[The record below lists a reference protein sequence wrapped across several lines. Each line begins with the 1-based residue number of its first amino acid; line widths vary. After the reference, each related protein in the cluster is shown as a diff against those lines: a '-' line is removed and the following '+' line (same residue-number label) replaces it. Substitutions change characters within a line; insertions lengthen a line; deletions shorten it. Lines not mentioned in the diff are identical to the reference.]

1 MEHRNTGGRGMAN
14 GRRRR
19 RQCCLI
25 GAAFFSAGSGSN
37 SAVCAFGYAGGLSQ
51 QQSLSRSLRLAGAGR
66 GESRRSRVP
75 SSPAQGKALF
85 ATARRRNAFV
95 VEGGGANPVTSSS
108 TADWRDLTKEEE
120 TALCELIIE
129 NRRIQD
135 LQVELERK
143 ESRPVTVQEWAVA
156 AGHPSAHQLMAA
168 LQEGRKAQRTLA
180 LCHQGLVRSVAY
192 RYKQVS
198 HNLSLDDLTQEG
210 NVGLL
215 QAVDKFDP
223 TKGTRFSSYAVFRI
237 KASVL
242 RAIADKDRLVRVP
255 VHAQDAAMRIL
266 AASHALQLESGETE
280 GGRAGGGG
288 DLGVA
293 PPPTDAQLAV
303 ALGMPE
309 ASVAL
314 YRKSLLPQN
323 IADLDNPA
331 LSGSPEGRGSG
342 AAGGGG
348 SRGGRVGGEQW
359 PWEASQL
366 AQAHVVRRDMMRA
379 MQACLSPTEERALRL
394 RFGLGGAE
402 KEGAAAGGGGALTF
416 KEIGRTMEL
425 SAEGIRK
432 MVFRSIAKLQASDE
446 ASGLLLAYADL
457 I

>member
-1 MEHRNTGGRGMAN
+1 M
-14 GRRRR
+14 
-19 RQCCLI
+19 
-25 GAAFFSAGSGSN
+25 
-37 SAVCAFGYAGGLSQ
+37 
-51 QQSLSRSLRLAGAGR
+51 
-66 GESRRSRVP
+66 
-75 SSPAQGKALF
+75 
-85 ATARRRNAFV
+85 
-95 VEGGGANPVTSSS
+95 
-108 TADWRDLTKEEE
+108 
-120 TALCELIIE
+120 
-129 NRRIQD
+129 
-135 LQVELERK
+135 
-143 ESRPVTVQEWAVA
+143 
-156 AGHPSAHQLMAA
+156 
-168 LQEGRKAQRTLA
+168 
-180 LCHQGLVRSVAY
+180 
-192 RYKQVS
+192 
-198 HNLSLDDLTQEG
+198 SLDDLAQEG

-215 QAVDKFDP
+215 QAVEKFDP

-237 KASVL
+237 KASIL

-266 AASHALQLESGETE
+266 AASHALQLESGEAE
-280 GGRAGGGG
+280 GGGRA
-288 DLGVA
+288 VSS
-293 PPPTDAQLAV
+293 PPTDAELAV

-331 LSGSPEGRGSG
+331 LSGSPEGRGSSV
-342 AAGGGG
+342 AAGGG

-402 KEGAAAGGGGALTF
+402 KEGAAGGGGGALTF

-446 ASGLLLAYADL
+446 ANGLLLAYADL

>member
-1 MEHRNTGGRGMAN
+1 MERRNTVGRGMAN

-25 GAAFFSAGSGSN
+25 GAAFFSAGSGGSN
-37 SAVCAFGYAGGLSQ
+37 SAVCAFGYVGGLSQ
-51 QQSLSRSLRLAGAGR
+51 QQSSSRWLRVAGGGR
-66 GESRRSRVP
+66 GASRRSRVP
-75 SSPAQGKALF
+75 SSPAQGKTLF

-95 VEGGGANPVTSSS
+95 VEGGGANPVTSTS

-198 HNLSLDDLTQEG
+198 RNLSLDDLTQEG

-215 QAVDKFDP
+215 MAVEKFDP

-266 AASHALQLESGETE
+266 AASHALQLESGGE
-280 GGRAGGGG
+280 
-288 DLGVA
+288 V
-293 PPPTDAQLAV
+293 PTDAQLAV

-331 LSGSPEGRGSG
+331 LPGSPQGRGGSG
-342 AAGGGG
+342 AAGGG
-348 SRGGRVGGEQW
+348 SLGGKVGGEQW

-366 AQAHVVRRDMMRA
+366 AQAHVVRRDIMRA

-402 KEGAAAGGGGALTF
+402 KEGAVEDGGGALTF

-446 ASGLLLAYADL
+446 ANGLLLSYADL